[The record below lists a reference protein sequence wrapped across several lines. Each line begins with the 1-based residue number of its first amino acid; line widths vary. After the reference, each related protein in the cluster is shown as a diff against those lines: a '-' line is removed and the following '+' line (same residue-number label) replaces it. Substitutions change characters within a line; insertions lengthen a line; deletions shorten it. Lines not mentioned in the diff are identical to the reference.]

1 MITAPSAGL
10 NSMFP
15 ELYTRKTPENLI
27 ISGNVV
33 IECIIHRIKNKYV
46 VCNHSLNHRAWNVT
60 EAIGV
65 CPECFN
71 VPKQL
76 SLF

>member
-1 MITAPSAGL
+1 
-10 NSMFP
+10 MFP

-33 IECIIHRIKNKYV
+33 IGGVVHRIASMYV
-46 VCNHSLNHRAWNVT
+46 VCDSSLNNRAWNVT